1 MNSSITE
8 LSLHIIILR
17 IFLSTIIGG
26 IIGYERG
33 SNNQA
38 AGFRTHILV
47 CLGATLISLIQE
59 QLKINLLNYAIENP
73 LSSQVLKTDLGR
85 LGAQVISGI
94 GFLGAGTILREEKTI
109 AGLTTA
115 ASVWVTGC
123 IGLGIGWGFYR
134 LTIIT
139 GIVVL
144 IVLITL
150 KKIEV
155 IYKTI
160 IITYTEDNNIEDN
173 NIEDD
178 NIEDNNIEDD
188 NIEDNNIEDDNIED
202 DIKNTFDFFLHHNIK
217 VKKFKKEKNSKK
229 IIYTLILPK
238 NLNRIKAISEL
249 TKFSNISEIQ
259 NF

>member
-160 IITYTEDNNIEDN
+160 IITYIEDN
-173 NIEDD
+173 
-178 NIEDNNIEDD
+178 
-188 NIEDNNIEDDNIED
+188 NIED

-217 VKKFKKEKNSKK
+217 VKKFKKGKNSKK

>member
-59 QLKINLLNYAIENP
+59 QLKINLLNYTIENP

-160 IITYTEDNNIEDN
+160 IITYTEDNNIED
-173 NIEDD
+173 
-178 NIEDNNIEDD
+178 
-188 NIEDNNIEDDNIED
+188 

-217 VKKFKKEKNSKK
+217 VKKFKKGKNSKK

>member
-1 MNSSITE
+1 ME
-8 LSLHIIILR
+8 LEQSL
-17 IFLSTIIGG
+17 
-26 IIGYERG
+26 E
-33 SNNQA
+33 
-38 AGFRTHILV
+38 
-47 CLGATLISLIQE
+47 
-59 QLKINLLNYAIENP
+59 K
-73 LSSQVLKTDLGR
+73 K
-85 LGAQVISGI
+85 
-94 GFLGAGTILREEKTI
+94 KTI

-160 IITYTEDNNIEDN
+160 IITYTEDNNIED
-173 NIEDD
+173 
-178 NIEDNNIEDD
+178 
-188 NIEDNNIEDDNIED
+188 

-229 IIYTLILPK
+229 IIYTLILPI

>member
-94 GFLGAGTILREEKTI
+94 GFLGAGTILREEKII

-160 IITYTEDNNIEDN
+160 IITYTEDNNIED
-173 NIEDD
+173 
-178 NIEDNNIEDD
+178 
-188 NIEDNNIEDDNIED
+188 

>member
-160 IITYTEDNNIEDN
+160 IITYTEDNNIEDD

-178 NIEDNNIEDD
+178 
-188 NIEDNNIEDDNIED
+188 NIEDDNIED

>member
-139 GIVVL
+139 GIVIL

-160 IITYTEDNNIEDN
+160 IITYTEDNNIED
-173 NIEDD
+173 
-178 NIEDNNIEDD
+178 
-188 NIEDNNIEDDNIED
+188 

-217 VKKFKKEKNSKK
+217 VKKFKKGKNSKK

>member
-26 IIGYERG
+26 IIGYERE

-73 LSSQVLKTDLGR
+73 LSSQVLKIDLGR

-94 GFLGAGTILREEKTI
+94 GFLGAGTILREEKII

-160 IITYTEDNNIEDN
+160 IITYTEDNNIED
-173 NIEDD
+173 
-178 NIEDNNIEDD
+178 
-188 NIEDNNIEDDNIED
+188 

-217 VKKFKKEKNSKK
+217 VKKFKKGKNSKK

>member
-115 ASVWVTGC
+115 ASCWVTGR

-160 IITYTEDNNIEDN
+160 IITYT
-173 NIEDD
+173 
-178 NIEDNNIEDD
+178 
-188 NIEDNNIEDDNIED
+188 EDNNIEDDNIED

>member
-8 LSLHIIILR
+8 FTLHIIILR

-94 GFLGAGTILREEKTI
+94 GFLGAGTILREEKNNSRTNY
-109 AGLTTA
+109 
-115 ASVWVTGC
+115 SC
-123 IGLGIGWGFYR
+123 FSLGYR
-134 LTIIT
+134 VHRTWNRM
-139 GIVVL
+139 GIL
-144 IVLITL
+144 
-150 KKIEV
+150 
-155 IYKTI
+155 
-160 IITYTEDNNIEDN
+160 
-173 NIEDD
+173 
-178 NIEDNNIEDD
+178 
-188 NIEDNNIEDDNIED
+188 
-202 DIKNTFDFFLHHNIK
+202 
-217 VKKFKKEKNSKK
+217 
-229 IIYTLILPK
+229 
-238 NLNRIKAISEL
+238 
-249 TKFSNISEIQ
+249 
-259 NF
+259 

>member
-73 LSSQVLKTDLGR
+73 LSSQVLKIDLGR

-94 GFLGAGTILREEKTI
+94 GFLGTGTILREEKII

-160 IITYTEDNNIEDN
+160 IITYTEDNNIED
-173 NIEDD
+173 
-178 NIEDNNIEDD
+178 
-188 NIEDNNIEDDNIED
+188 

-217 VKKFKKEKNSKK
+217 VKKFKKGKNSKK

>member
-17 IFLSTIIGG
+17 IFLSIIIGG

-160 IITYTEDNNIEDN
+160 IITYTEDNNIED
-173 NIEDD
+173 
-178 NIEDNNIEDD
+178 
-188 NIEDNNIEDDNIED
+188 

>member
-1 MNSSITE
+1 M
-8 LSLHIIILR
+8 
-17 IFLSTIIGG
+17 G
-26 IIGYERG
+26 I
-33 SNNQA
+33 
-38 AGFRTHILV
+38 
-47 CLGATLISLIQE
+47 
-59 QLKINLLNYAIENP
+59 
-73 LSSQVLKTDLGR
+73 
-85 LGAQVISGI
+85 
-94 GFLGAGTILREEKTI
+94 
-109 AGLTTA
+109 
-115 ASVWVTGC
+115 
-123 IGLGIGWGFYR
+123 YR

-155 IYKTI
+155 IYKSI
-160 IITYTEDNNIEDN
+160 IITYTEDN
-173 NIEDD
+173 
-178 NIEDNNIEDD
+178 
-188 NIEDNNIEDDNIED
+188 NIED

-217 VKKFKKEKNSKK
+217 VKKFKKGKNSKK

>member
-1 MNSSITE
+1 MNYSITE
-8 LSLHIIILR
+8 LPLYTIILR
-17 IFLSTIIGG
+17 IFLATIIGG

-59 QLKINLLNYAIENP
+59 QLKINLLNYAMENP
-73 LSSQVLKTDLGR
+73 LNTQVLKTDLGR

-94 GFLGAGTILREEKTI
+94 GFLGAGTIIREEKTI

-134 LTIIT
+134 LTIIV

-144 IVLITL
+144 VVLITL

-155 IYKTI
+155 TYRSIT
-160 IITYTEDNNIEDN
+160 ITYTEESNTEESIQNTLEIFLYHR
-173 NIEDD
+173 IK
-178 NIEDNNIEDD
+178 
-188 NIEDNNIEDDNIED
+188 
-202 DIKNTFDFFLHHNIK
+202 IKNL
-217 VKKFKKEKNSKK
+217 KKIENSKK
-229 IIYTLILPK
+229 VIYLLILPK
-238 NLNRIKAISEL
+238 NLNRIKVISEL
-249 TKFSNISEIQ
+249 TNSFNILEIQ

>member
-47 CLGATLISLIQE
+47 CLGATLLSLIQE

-160 IITYTEDNNIEDN
+160 IITYTENN
-173 NIEDD
+173 
-178 NIEDNNIEDD
+178 
-188 NIEDNNIEDDNIED
+188 NIED

>member
-144 IVLITL
+144 ITL

-160 IITYTEDNNIEDN
+160 IITYTEDN
-173 NIEDD
+173 
-178 NIEDNNIEDD
+178 
-188 NIEDNNIEDDNIED
+188 NIED

-217 VKKFKKEKNSKK
+217 VKKFKKGKNSKK

>member
-160 IITYTEDNNIEDN
+160 IITYTEDNNIEDD

-178 NIEDNNIEDD
+178 NIEDD
-188 NIEDNNIEDDNIED
+188 NIEDDNIED
-202 DIKNTFDFFLHHNIK
+202 DIKNTFDFFLHHKIK

>member
-139 GIVVL
+139 RIVVL

-160 IITYTEDNNIEDN
+160 IITYTEDNNIED
-173 NIEDD
+173 
-178 NIEDNNIEDD
+178 
-188 NIEDNNIEDDNIED
+188 

-217 VKKFKKEKNSKK
+217 VKKFKKGKNSKK

>member
-160 IITYTEDNNIEDN
+160 IITYTEDNNIED
-173 NIEDD
+173 
-178 NIEDNNIEDD
+178 
-188 NIEDNNIEDDNIED
+188 

-217 VKKFKKEKNSKK
+217 VKKFKKGKNSKK

-259 NF
+259 NL

>member
-123 IGLGIGWGFYR
+123 IGLGIGWVFYR

-160 IITYTEDNNIEDN
+160 IITYTEDNNIEDD

-178 NIEDNNIEDD
+178 
-188 NIEDNNIEDDNIED
+188 NIEDDNIED

>member
-1 MNSSITE
+1 ME
-8 LSLHIIILR
+8 LEQSL
-17 IFLSTIIGG
+17 
-26 IIGYERG
+26 E
-33 SNNQA
+33 
-38 AGFRTHILV
+38 
-47 CLGATLISLIQE
+47 
-59 QLKINLLNYAIENP
+59 K
-73 LSSQVLKTDLGR
+73 K
-85 LGAQVISGI
+85 
-94 GFLGAGTILREEKTI
+94 KTI

-160 IITYTEDNNIEDN
+160 IITYTEDNNIED
-173 NIEDD
+173 
-178 NIEDNNIEDD
+178 
-188 NIEDNNIEDDNIED
+188 

>member
-144 IVLITL
+144 IVLIVLITL

-160 IITYTEDNNIEDN
+160 IITYTEDN
-173 NIEDD
+173 
-178 NIEDNNIEDD
+178 
-188 NIEDNNIEDDNIED
+188 NIED

>member
-59 QLKINLLNYAIENP
+59 QLKINLLNYAIEIP

-160 IITYTEDNNIEDN
+160 IITYTEDNNIED
-173 NIEDD
+173 
-178 NIEDNNIEDD
+178 
-188 NIEDNNIEDDNIED
+188 

-217 VKKFKKEKNSKK
+217 VKKFKKGKNSKK

>member
-1 MNSSITE
+1 MQLGGDFKMESSIIE
-8 LSLHIIILR
+8 LSLQVIILR
-17 IFLSTIIGG
+17 IFLATIIGG

-59 QLKINLLNYAIENP
+59 ELKINLLNYAIKNP
-73 LSSQVLKTDLGR
+73 QSAFILKTDLGR

-134 LTIIT
+134 LTIIA

-160 IITYTEDNNIEDN
+160 IITYTEDEDMEIN
-173 NIEDD
+173 
-178 NIEDNNIEDD
+178 
-188 NIEDNNIEDDNIED
+188 
-202 DIKNTFDFFLHHNIK
+202 IKNTLEIFVHYNIK
-217 VKKFKKEKNSKK
+217 VKKFKKGKNSKK
-229 IIYTLILPK
+229 IVYTLILPK
-238 NLNRIKAISEL
+238 NLNRIKILSEL
-249 TKFSNISEIQ
+249 TSSFNISEIQ
-259 NF
+259 NL

>member
-160 IITYTEDNNIEDN
+160 IITYTEDNNIED
-173 NIEDD
+173 
-178 NIEDNNIEDD
+178 
-188 NIEDNNIEDDNIED
+188 

-217 VKKFKKEKNSKK
+217 VKKLKKGKNSKK

>member
-73 LSSQVLKTDLGR
+73 LSSQVLKIDLGR

-94 GFLGAGTILREEKTI
+94 GFLGAGTILREEKII

-160 IITYTEDNNIEDN
+160 IITYTEDNNIED
-173 NIEDD
+173 
-178 NIEDNNIEDD
+178 
-188 NIEDNNIEDDNIED
+188 

>member
-73 LSSQVLKTDLGR
+73 LSSQILKTDLGR

-160 IITYTEDNNIEDN
+160 IITYTEDNNIED
-173 NIEDD
+173 
-178 NIEDNNIEDD
+178 
-188 NIEDNNIEDDNIED
+188 
-202 DIKNTFDFFLHHNIK
+202 DIKNTLDFFLHHNIK
-217 VKKFKKEKNSKK
+217 VKKFKKGKNSKK

>member
-160 IITYTEDNNIEDN
+160 IITYTEDNNIED
-173 NIEDD
+173 
-178 NIEDNNIEDD
+178 
-188 NIEDNNIEDDNIED
+188 
-202 DIKNTFDFFLHHNIK
+202 DIKNSFDFFLHHNIK

-238 NLNRIKAISEL
+238 NLNRIKD
-249 TKFSNISEIQ
+249 EIHWSTCKRIRRRRIRPCQ
-259 NF
+259 CA

>member
-94 GFLGAGTILREEKTI
+94 GFLGAGTILREEKNNSRTNY
-109 AGLTTA
+109 
-115 ASVWVTGC
+115 SC
-123 IGLGIGWGFYR
+123 FSLGYR
-134 LTIIT
+134 VHRTWNRM
-139 GIVVL
+139 GIL
-144 IVLITL
+144 
-150 KKIEV
+150 
-155 IYKTI
+155 
-160 IITYTEDNNIEDN
+160 
-173 NIEDD
+173 
-178 NIEDNNIEDD
+178 
-188 NIEDNNIEDDNIED
+188 
-202 DIKNTFDFFLHHNIK
+202 
-217 VKKFKKEKNSKK
+217 
-229 IIYTLILPK
+229 
-238 NLNRIKAISEL
+238 
-249 TKFSNISEIQ
+249 
-259 NF
+259 

>member
-1 MNSSITE
+1 ME
-8 LSLHIIILR
+8 LEQSL
-17 IFLSTIIGG
+17 
-26 IIGYERG
+26 E
-33 SNNQA
+33 
-38 AGFRTHILV
+38 
-47 CLGATLISLIQE
+47 
-59 QLKINLLNYAIENP
+59 K
-73 LSSQVLKTDLGR
+73 K
-85 LGAQVISGI
+85 
-94 GFLGAGTILREEKTI
+94 KTI

-160 IITYTEDNNIEDN
+160 IITYTEDNNIED
-173 NIEDD
+173 
-178 NIEDNNIEDD
+178 
-188 NIEDNNIEDDNIED
+188 

-238 NLNRIKAISEL
+238 NLNRIKATSEL

>member
-1 MNSSITE
+1 M
-8 LSLHIIILR
+8 
-17 IFLSTIIGG
+17 G
-26 IIGYERG
+26 I
-33 SNNQA
+33 
-38 AGFRTHILV
+38 
-47 CLGATLISLIQE
+47 
-59 QLKINLLNYAIENP
+59 
-73 LSSQVLKTDLGR
+73 
-85 LGAQVISGI
+85 
-94 GFLGAGTILREEKTI
+94 
-109 AGLTTA
+109 
-115 ASVWVTGC
+115 
-123 IGLGIGWGFYR
+123 YR

-160 IITYTEDNNIEDN
+160 IITYT
-173 NIEDD
+173 
-178 NIEDNNIEDD
+178 
-188 NIEDNNIEDDNIED
+188 EDNNIEDDNIED

>member
-94 GFLGAGTILREEKTI
+94 GFLGAGTILREEKNNSRTNY
-109 AGLTTA
+109 
-115 ASVWVTGC
+115 SC
-123 IGLGIGWGFYR
+123 FSLGYR
-134 LTIIT
+134 VHRTW
-139 GIVVL
+139 
-144 IVLITL
+144 
-150 KKIEV
+150 
-155 IYKTI
+155 
-160 IITYTEDNNIEDN
+160 NRMR
-173 NIEDD
+173 
-178 NIEDNNIEDD
+178 
-188 NIEDNNIEDDNIED
+188 
-202 DIKNTFDFFLHHNIK
+202 
-217 VKKFKKEKNSKK
+217 
-229 IIYTLILPK
+229 IL
-238 NLNRIKAISEL
+238 
-249 TKFSNISEIQ
+249 
-259 NF
+259 

>member
-73 LSSQVLKTDLGR
+73 LSSQVLKIDLGR

-94 GFLGAGTILREEKTI
+94 GFLGAGTILREEKII

-160 IITYTEDNNIEDN
+160 IITYTEDNNIED
-173 NIEDD
+173 
-178 NIEDNNIEDD
+178 
-188 NIEDNNIEDDNIED
+188 

-217 VKKFKKEKNSKK
+217 VKKFKKGKNSKK